1 VATAQQKV
9 DDGRLNWAAHL
20 IDKAEADLHRTL
32 SAGERRDLLADNT
45 KWDRDFIHRA
55 VDYLTS

>member
-1 VATAQQKV
+1 VGTAQQKV

-32 SAGERRDLLADNT
+32 STGERRDLLMDNT

-55 VDYLTS
+55 VDYLST